1 MQTQWNRSVLPWWRH
16 DGGRRLQSD
25 QSLCVRTFKL
35 WVAWLDIGM
44 WWVTIIHFFIIFV
57 CVWLY
62 IIRSHFQNYIIPIFR
77 KQTGKKIFTDISQIS
92 TFMEV
97 ISYGQQGFMFN
108 LCWET
113 RLCPELDVWALW
125 RSIVVHLVACGFS
138 FHISLF
144 PTIATG
150 TTQPAR
156 RSARDLEKLE
166 WLTQA
171 QTETFTSFI
180 LCMWLFNICSFLIY
194 IVHF

>member
-1 MQTQWNRSVLPWWRH
+1 MSGLIGYRNVV
-16 DGGRRLQSD
+16 SD
-25 QSLCVRTFKL
+25 YNS
-35 WVAWLDIGM
+35 
-44 WWVTIIHFFIIFV
+44 FFIIFV
-57 CVWLY
+57 CMSWKTQLQKRGLHKVWLY

-150 TTQPAR
+150 TTQPAQ

-171 QTETFTSFI
+171 QTETLTSFI